1 MARRNIKFAESL
13 QTISKML
20 TSQIETTVNKSR
32 VIVHPI
38 TTGQDINLKTAYMTI
53 DQYEK
58 SIAKLAYEC
67 ADFIDMPQRPTF
79 QEFIDTFS
87 SIDKQKILFAIYDVT
102 YKATFGT
109 QTVYCPCGKNVF
121 KDEIK
126 LGEVFQPDSFQY
138 FDKTK
143 KNKNEDGTE
152 VDVEVNFK
160 DYELPIKIELDRE
173 KIKPAVDM
181 VFVTYIP
188 PISKTI
194 KIFEMLD
201 KTEIIDRVNTIGNP
215 LTKTDELALIT
226 KRIELHIHAKDK
238 ETGEEKLLIQEE
250 VEPEGIFDTIKN
262 FVNEGDVNIVQT
274 AYYDHFKKYS
284 SNLRKMYTC
293 GHKDKE
299 GKTCNREFDFPVDI
313 EVIMHTDFFRKNGR
327 LPD

>member
-126 LGEVFQPDSFQY
+126 LGEALYEIFENY
-138 FDKTK
+138 DKIFKAIEAIIGKQIVCLHDESKWYAFKTVQGEWHTI
-143 KNKNEDGTE
+143 NFEHANEFAGLG
-152 VDVEVNFK
+152 N
-160 DYELPIKIELDRE
+160 
-173 KIKPAVDM
+173 
-181 VFVTYIP
+181 
-188 PISKTI
+188 SKTS
-194 KIFEMLD
+194 FL
-201 KTEIIDRVNTIGNP
+201 
-215 LTKTDELALIT
+215 
-226 KRIELHIHAKDK
+226 
-238 ETGEEKLLIQEE
+238 
-250 VEPEGIFDTIKN
+250 
-262 FVNEGDVNIVQT
+262 
-274 AYYDHFKKYS
+274 
-284 SNLRKMYTC
+284 
-293 GHKDKE
+293 
-299 GKTCNREFDFPVDI
+299 
-313 EVIMHTDFFRKNGR
+313 
-327 LPD
+327 